1 MAAEHSE
8 DASRLLIHNVS
19 QPSSVMYIHQSFN
32 YICTLQS
39 NDIACD
45 DRRDDGDGDGITN
58 SDDSYDNNEC
68 KIILNAMKAMTKKIS
83 EVSIGSTSTYT
94 DFEPLRGHN
103 ISFLLYIWCVAS
115 TQETV
120 RVLSGEFH
128 AQTGAFIVSIS
139 CGFYPS
145 NRLLPVEYIKYKER
159 HSLAIMMANIGRS
172 TGTLAPSVPQHMKV
186 HLYLLYRVD
195 I

>member
-1 MAAEHSE
+1 
-8 DASRLLIHNVS
+8 
-19 QPSSVMYIHQSFN
+19 
-32 YICTLQS
+32 
-39 NDIACD
+39 
-45 DRRDDGDGDGITN
+45 
-58 SDDSYDNNEC
+58 
-68 KIILNAMKAMTKKIS
+68 MKVVTKKIS
-83 EVSIGSTSTYT
+83 EASVGSTSTYT
-94 DFEPLRGHN
+94 DFEPLLGHN

-172 TGTLAPSVPQHMKV
+172 TGTLAPSVPQHMMV

-195 I
+195 IQYQVKVSAHSGLVSVCQSHLSHRVKVHMPLRLLELHVNQYVIQTMTLSG